1 MQEISAY
8 ELIKEKLHAI
18 PNLRHKGSLFEKI
31 SKQFLQEHDSANEYE
46 SIDLWYDWE
55 LRGKERDKG
64 IDIVIT
70 TSNKE
75 YIAVQCKF
83 HQNSISY
90 NDISPFLTQLLSGVG
105 EVRFKKGIIISTS
118 NLTSEALK
126 AIEQIR
132 STGMGIDIDEITE
145 EDFIYSRIDW
155 EKFDPT
161 KTEDEIPLCDKKKPR
176 THQIEAINAT
186 KEYFSN
192 PKNARGKL
200 IMACGTGKTYTSLKI
215 METLDP
221 KITLFLAPSIA
232 LLSQT
237 FREYAQEKSEPF
249 YASIVCSDDKV
260 GSSKNEDN
268 DDIKFS
274 ELPIKPS
281 TRLED
286 ILSTYEKVQK
296 ENKRFIIFSTY
307 QSALRIKEAQE
318 AGLNEIDLI
327 ICDEAHRTVGAMYS
341 TNERDDKNA
350 FTLCHSDENIKAT
363 KRLYMTATPKVYSE
377 SSKAKAKESD
387 NIIYSMDDAQTF
399 GEEIYKL
406 NFERAIALDLLT
418 DYKVI
423 ILAVRSENLSG
434 VTNSVNKKIS
444 QLEAKGT
451 KLDKKLINNEF
462 VCKIVGTHKGLAKQ
476 DLIALDD
483 ENKEDNDLKSKRDNF
498 VSQRAISFC
507 KSIQTSKNIKDSFET
522 IMECYDEELKK
533 KSFKNLQIN
542 IDHVDGTMNCKE
554 RLEKLEELNKFK
566 PNTCKVLSNARCLS
580 EGVDVPALDSIIF
593 FDGKSAMV
601 DIIQAVGRVMR
612 KAKNKKRGYIILP
625 IALRESEIK
634 NLDEAVKNTNFK
646 NIWKVLKALRSH
658 DTSLVDEATF
668 KEKIKIFGSDDASNP
683 DDEEELEKDK
693 TEQSPNDPKEAQ
705 KTLFDAIFLKDLAN
719 AVYNVMPTKLGD
731 RNYWENF
738 AKKTGNIAKTLNERL
753 KELFGKNPE
762 IFDNFLT
769 SLRDNIHQGIKE
781 EEALDMIISHII
793 TKPIFDAIFGDNI
806 KNPIAKALDKMV
818 LKLSDLGLEGETKDL
833 KNLYESVKTEAARAK
848 SQKSQQ
854 ELIKNLYNTFFK
866 EAFRKQSQKL
876 GIVYTPIEVVDFILR
891 ATNGILKKHFN
902 TDFND
907 KNITIFD
914 PFTGTGSF
922 IARLLSKESDL
933 ISDEALKEKFQ
944 KGLFA
949 FDIVLLSYY
958 IALINIT

>member
-83 HQNSISY
+83 HQNSVSY
-90 NDISPFLTQLLSGVG
+90 NDILPFLHKLKKGHKLQNGVG
-105 EVRFKKGIIISTS
+105 EIKFKKGIIISTS

-126 AIEQIR
+126 EIEEIR
-132 STGMGIDIDEITE
+132 SAGMGIDIDEITE

-161 KTEDEIPLCDKKKPR
+161 KTEDEIPLYDKKRPR
-176 THQIEAINAT
+176 PHQTEAIEET
-186 KEYFSN
+186 KKYFSD

-215 METLDP
+215 MEALDP

-249 YASIVCSDDKV
+249 YASIVCSDDKT
-260 GSSKNEDN
+260 GQSKNEDN
-268 DDIKFS
+268 DDINFS
-274 ELPIKPS
+274 ELPLKPS
-281 TRLED
+281 TRLKD
-286 ILSTYEKVQK
+286 ILSAYEKAQK

-318 AGLNEIDLI
+318 AGLKGIDLV

-387 NIIYSMDDAQTF
+387 NVIYSMDDAQTF
-399 GEEIYKL
+399 GEEIYTL

-444 QLEAKGT
+444 QLKAEGT

-483 ENKEDNDLKSKRDNF
+483 ENKEDNDLK
-498 VSQRAISFC
+498 
-507 KSIQTSKNIKDSFET
+507 
-522 IMECYDEELKK
+522 
-533 KSFKNLQIN
+533 
-542 IDHVDGTMNCKE
+542 
-554 RLEKLEELNKFK
+554 NK
-566 PNTCKVLSNARCLS
+566 A
-580 EGVDVPALDSIIF
+580 
-593 FDGKSAMV
+593 
-601 DIIQAVGRVMR
+601 
-612 KAKNKKRGYIILP
+612 
-625 IALRESEIK
+625 
-634 NLDEAVKNTNFK
+634 
-646 NIWKVLKALRSH
+646 
-658 DTSLVDEATF
+658 DT
-668 KEKIKIFGSDDASNP
+668 
-683 DDEEELEKDK
+683 
-693 TEQSPNDPKEAQ
+693 
-705 KTLFDAIFLKDLAN
+705 FLKE
-719 AVYNVMPTKLGD
+719 P
-731 RNYWENF
+731 
-738 AKKTGNIAKTLNERL
+738 
-753 KELFGKNPE
+753 
-762 IFDNFLT
+762 
-769 SLRDNIHQGIKE
+769 
-781 EEALDMIISHII
+781 
-793 TKPIFDAIFGDNI
+793 
-806 KNPIAKALDKMV
+806 
-818 LKLSDLGLEGETKDL
+818 
-833 KNLYESVKTEAARAK
+833 
-848 SQKSQQ
+848 
-854 ELIKNLYNTFFK
+854 
-866 EAFRKQSQKL
+866 
-876 GIVYTPIEVVDFILR
+876 
-891 ATNGILKKHFN
+891 
-902 TDFND
+902 
-907 KNITIFD
+907 
-914 PFTGTGSF
+914 
-922 IARLLSKESDL
+922 
-933 ISDEALKEKFQ
+933 
-944 KGLFA
+944 
-949 FDIVLLSYY
+949 
-958 IALINIT
+958 